1 MSTTLKK
8 ITAAAKKLYKTGKYK
23 KWTDAV
29 KAASKTVV
37 KKKAAKKSVKQ
48 TGSTTKKA
56 DVLRQAKKPG
66 KRKSATGRTY
76 YEYRANRSDKGRLL
90 GIHKDTKSHNVNIR
104 VMSGISGIKKTAEV
118 LLKKQ
123 YGELAAKKLT
133 EKTKRGKAAIQK
145 EMSKVAASIKKVHSI

>member
-1 MSTTLKK
+1 MTALQWIIKEAKSLKK
-8 ITAAAKKLYKTGKYK
+8 KYPKRFKTWKEYVAQASAIYASKHKGKSPVGKKRKKVGAIKKKSAKKV
-23 KWTDAV
+23 A
-29 KAASKTVV
+29 
-37 KKKAAKKSVKQ
+37 KKKVAKKVS
-48 TGSTTKKA
+48 
-56 DVLRQAKKPG
+56 
-66 KRKSATGRTY
+66 
-76 YEYRANRSDKGRLL
+76 EY
-90 GIHKDTKSHNVNIR
+90 HKDTKSHNVNIR